1 MNEIE
6 KYQEYIKVHRFSNE
20 TLLSF
25 YIVERRY
32 DMIDAISLIREM
44 DDPFNIEISMIE
56 EAVDFFRDNYDW
68 NYPAR
73 NQLKRALITVLEEN
87 HII

>member
-56 EAVDFFRDNYDW
+56 SDILV
-68 NYPAR
+68 
-73 NQLKRALITVLEEN
+73 
-87 HII
+87 

>member
-1 MNEIE
+1 MKAIDTEFLE
-6 KYQEYIKVHRFSNE
+6 SAAFVLF
-20 TLLSF
+20 
-25 YIVERRY
+25 VERRY